1 MLSALPDADLE
12 GALADWRG
20 YRRAKHL
27 VDVHWI
33 DVLYRAYLTAI
44 VGLVALVAASDAI
57 GDAPVDAAGIRDIL
71 RHGPGWLGGIA
82 ALAIAMGLRSGSR
95 GGPLAL
101 ERADVRHILLAPVD
115 RTTALR
121 APAVRQ
127 VRFALFMGAV
137 AGAIAGQ
144 LAEHRLPGS
153 TAAWVAT
160 GALGGLTAA
169 ALGAGSAYLAGG
181 LHLSRLV
188 TSSVGIA
195 LVAVAGLHG
204 ADVIGVSPTEVFG
217 RLLLWPLRFDAL
229 GLVPVVVAV
238 ALVLVGMVLVGAVSL
253 ESAERRSSLVGQ
265 LRFAATMQDLRTVI
279 VLRRQLALE
288 LPRGRPWVRLRV
300 RGSGRFP
307 IFVRGLRGVLR
318 WPAARV
324 ARLVILA
331 AVAGAAVR
339 GAWGGTTPLVLVAGF
354 AMFVA
359 GLDGVEPL
367 AQEVDHPSRRDS
379 SPRDPGE
386 IHLGHIPVCVL
397 VMVLTAG
404 IAGAVAAIPGSGA
417 VPGEIAALLVLPL
430 ALGGVSGAL
439 VSVLGFQGGSSTTA
453 DTLAV
458 IQPEAQGIRL
468 AVRTVWPP
476 GLAVLGALPVLAARA
491 AVDDGMPGTG
501 PAVAAGGGVL
511 GLFLLVCS
519 WVRVRER
526 IAQWWRR
533 QMEQAYPSK
542 RSDTDG

>member
-1 MLSALPDADLE
+1 MLHAVPDADLE

-27 VDVHWI
+27 VDVHWV
-33 DVLYRAYLTAI
+33 DVLYRAYLTGI
-44 VGLVALVAASDAI
+44 VGLVALVVLSDAI
-57 GDAPVDAAGIRDIL
+57 GDTAVGASGLRDIEA
-71 RHGPGWLGGIA
+71 HGPGWLGGVA
-82 ALAIAMGLRSGSR
+82 ALAVAMGLRSGSR

-121 APAVRQ
+121 APAIRQ
-127 VRFALFMGAV
+127 IRFLAFVGAV
-137 AGAIAGQ
+137 TGAVAGQ

-153 TAAWVAT
+153 TWAWVGA

-169 ALGAGSAYLAGG
+169 LLGSGSAYVAGG
-181 LHLSRLV
+181 LRLPRPA
-188 TSSVGIA
+188 TSGIGVA
-195 LVAVAGLHG
+195 LLALAGLHG
-204 ADVIGVSPTEVFG
+204 AGVIGWSPTEPYG
-217 RLLLWPLRFDAL
+217 HLLLWPLRFDPV
-229 GLVPVVVAV
+229 GLAPVAAAIAV
-238 ALVLVGMVLVGAVSL
+238 LLVGMAVVGAVSL

-288 LPRGRPWVRLRV
+288 LPRARPWVTVGV
-300 RGSGRFP
+300 RGSGRLP
-307 IFVRGLRGVLR
+307 VFVRGLRGVLR

-324 ARLVILA
+324 GRLILLA
-331 AVAGAAVR
+331 VVAGVALR
-339 GAWGGTTPLVLVAGF
+339 GAWSGTTPLVLVAGF
-354 AMFVA
+354 AMFIA

-379 SPRDPGE
+379 SPLDPGE
-386 IHLGHIPVCVL
+386 IHVAHIPICVL
-397 VMVLTAG
+397 VMVVTAG
-404 IAGAVAAIPGSGA
+404 IAAGISAAPGAGA
-417 VPGEIAALLVLPL
+417 LPAEVAALLVAPL

-439 VSVLGFQGGSSTTA
+439 VSVLGFHGGGSAGA
-453 DTLAV
+453 DALSV

-476 GLAVLGALPVLAARA
+476 ALGVIGALPVVAAKA
-491 AVDDGMPGTG
+491 GFDAGDPPAG
-501 PAVAAGGGVL
+501 PAGVAAAGVL
-511 GLFLLVCS
+511 GLFFLVVS

-526 IAQWWRR
+526 IALWWRA
-533 QMEQAYPSK
+533 QMDQAFPTK